1 MHMLCERPRFPGGE
15 SFLSEQADDQVVIL
29 DTVDWS
35 SLVRAIAI
43 ETQPVVPQALYSG
56 FMGMQAR
63 RDPL

>member
-1 MHMLCERPRFPGGE
+1 M
-15 SFLSEQADDQVVIL
+15 SEQADDQVVIL